1 MCNIPVLH
9 MDDVE
14 LILAPH
20 TVLKVLQ
27 ELIPELKGK
36 GKPNNNYKSKGIN
49 DPSFWSNKRCQVGP
63 RLK

>member
-1 MCNIPVLH
+1 MA
-9 MDDVE
+9 DVE

-27 ELIPELKGK
+27 ELIPELRGK
-36 GKPNNNYKSKGIN
+36 GKPNNNNKLKGIN
-49 DPSFWSNKRCQVGP
+49 DPSSWSNKRCQVGP